1 MDAELAI
8 HEGAGTPRRL
18 LMYVI
23 AVVFC
28 QQQLREFIYG
38 KRFFKVK
45 ALQFIAGMQSQI
57 FRLFLGC
64 QQTQRNEREWNLRF
78 RCSAQSAM
86 KRASHRYR
94 LSLTVYGIRL
104 AQ

>member
-28 QQQLREFIYG
+28 QQQLSEFSYG

-64 QQTQRNEREWNLRF
+64 QQTHATSGNGICGSAARLNLR
-78 RCSAQSAM
+78 
-86 KRASHRYR
+86 
-94 LSLTVYGIRL
+94 
-104 AQ
+104 